1 MIVAQVIRKGN
12 KKYILKFYAPKWGQ
26 NAFYTGKENKEPKY
40 TKDLDISKRYVT
52 RGNAVKIAGQL
63 TELTGVKHSL
73 GIVYR

>member
-1 MIVAQVIRKGN
+1 MAQGAYVKKG

-26 NAFYTGKENKEPKY
+26 NAFYLGKENKEPKY
-40 TKDLDISKRYVT
+40 TKDLDISKEYAT
-52 RGNAVKIAGQL
+52 RGNAVKIAGHL